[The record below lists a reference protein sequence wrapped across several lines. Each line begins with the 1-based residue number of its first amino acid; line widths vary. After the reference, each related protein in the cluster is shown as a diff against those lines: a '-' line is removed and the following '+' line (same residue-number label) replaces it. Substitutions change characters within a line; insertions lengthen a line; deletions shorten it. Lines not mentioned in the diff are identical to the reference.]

1 MPEIPTVI
9 IVSDPNIGDAICAM
23 HAVQVLAKDRKLVYL
38 HSLNAEVEL
47 LMRPRNAKS
56 ISEIPESGLYHVK
69 HFSIQNCFRRWGR
82 GLGTPEQHYL
92 KEAGLPGVPI
102 PKARID
108 LLEVFNK
115 ETGTFDKPDVPQAG
129 LVIAPFTQDRDRMW
143 PVEKWNYVIESF
155 LGADVPIT
163 VVGAASDP
171 QPWDEVD
178 YYYGRPLSDVGY
190 LMRKAEFGVLSIDS
204 GPSRLAQVVG
214 VKRHVVLSPVIYPEA
229 WVAEPESIQVR
240 SLGPERPDWNPD
252 EVIDAVLRG
261 I

>member
-1 MPEIPTVI
+1 LHAAQVI
-9 IVSDPNIGDAICAM
+9 AAARPV
-23 HAVQVLAKDRKLVYL
+23 VYL
-38 HSLNAEVEL
+38 GSLNQEVEL

-56 ISEIPESGLYHVK
+56 LQEIPRSDLYHVK
-69 HFSIQNCFRRWGR
+69 HLSIQNCFARWGR

-92 KEAGLPGVPI
+92 KEAGLQGVPI
-102 PKARID
+102 PKAYID
-108 LLEVFNK
+108 LLKVFNP
-115 ETGTFDKPDVPQAG
+115 ETGEFEKPQVPQAG
-129 LVIAPFTQDRDRMW
+129 LVVAPFTQDRDRMW
-143 PVEKWNYVIESF
+143 PIEKWTPVIDYF
-155 LGADVPIT
+155 YKVGLPIT

-171 QPWDEVD
+171 QPWNGVD

-190 LMRKAEFGVLSIDS
+190 FMRNAEFGVLSIDS